1 MARGV
6 YENSKV
12 MKMKILLCEDDY
24 GMRNLLFEKLKSEGF
39 SVQKAEDGR
48 EAYKLL
54 KKKKY
59 NLIITDLLMPF
70 RTGLELIDFIR
81 NERKM
86 NIPIIVF
93 SKVQME
99 GTVLTAFAMG
109 ADDYMVK
116 PFSPNELSL

>member
-1 MARGV
+1 
-6 YENSKV
+6 
-12 MKMKILLCEDDY
+12 MKILLCEDDY
-24 GMRNLLFEKLKSEGF
+24 GMRNLLVEKLKKEGF
-39 SVQKAEDGR
+39 LVQKAEDGR

-54 KKKKY
+54 KKKKF

-70 RTGLELIDFIR
+70 RTGLELIDFVR

-86 NIPIIVF
+86 DIPIIVF

-116 PFSPNELSL
+116 PFSPNELTLRVRKLLMKNSA

>member
-1 MARGV
+1 
-6 YENSKV
+6 
-12 MKMKILLCEDDY
+12 MKILLCEDDY
-24 GMRNLLFEKLKSEGF
+24 GMRNLLVEKLKKEGF

-54 KKKKY
+54 KKKKF

-70 RTGLELIDFIR
+70 RTGLELIDFVR
-81 NERKM
+81 NDRKM
-86 NIPIIVF
+86 DIPIIVF

-116 PFSPNELSL
+116 PFSPNELTLRARKLLMKSSV